1 MLLQQMEHLRFQ
13 RNNTFSIITKYW
25 YLLKMFN
32 LQLSLITLH
41 FINLNQILQNCKYE
55 NILFMFIAITV
66 SNYKQA
72 IK

>member
-1 MLLQQMEHLRFQ
+1 MEHLLFQ
-13 RNNTFSIITKYW
+13 RNNTFSTITKYW
-25 YLLKMFN
+25 HLLEMFN
-32 LQLSLITLH
+32 LQLSLITMD

>member
-1 MLLQQMEHLRFQ
+1 
-13 RNNTFSIITKYW
+13 
-25 YLLKMFN
+25 MFN
-32 LQLSLITLH
+32 LQLSLITMD